1 MTDAPPP
8 SGIARIGPYTLG
20 QVIGSGGTSTVYHAQ
35 DTARQQ
41 AVAVKVLWPL
51 GPIND
56 EMITRFQREIKA
68 VRALD
73 HPNIVPILDAGQH
86 EGRFYLVMPLHSAG
100 SLEDRLDKGHLKPDE
115 GLRIIGQVSE
125 ALDYVHAQ
133 DLVHRDIKPANILFD
148 EQGNAMLTDFGLVH
162 LPDASISLT
171 GSAVV
176 GTPRYMA
183 PEQAR
188 GDKIDKQADQYALG
202 VILFQLL
209 TGKLPF
215 EADTP
220 LGVIVKHITE
230 PMPLL
235 SSLRPHL
242 AGPIERVIQKATAKE
257 PEDRFASVGEMNAAF
272 QQAVRHA
279 QNPAATVAPDVPVVV
294 SGQETLLLPDGPDEP
309 PPPAKPTTPRWRRW
323 GLIGAS
329 VLFMIFAC
337 PLLASAAL
345 GLLEAVSNPV
355 AAEAPLEEGTDPEAT
370 HLAATIHALSTE
382 VAAQQASGLS
392 SSDIETAVFL
402 TLNAHTITPEAL
414 TQEAVG
420 KTQSAQAAV
429 IMTQSAT
436 AANNTQITP
445 SPTSQDDA
453 ATATQTA
460 TTISASPSPTPTTAV
475 PTHTQ
480 IPPSHTAT
488 KTNPPASTKTPTP
501 TDTELP
507 AISDTATPTLTITPT
522 ETFIPTQTD
531 DVCGDIYLDGFYVD
545 DPYAFWW
552 INNNTSETIKIMG
565 IYLEWPEE
573 NEKLKRIKLDWQ
585 IIALPHDPD
594 PPTMVSSGWE
604 GPFSWREVDPFSAKQ
619 LIFEFIE
626 DAEFAP
632 YFVEVTFFNG
642 CQAVGDD

>member
-1 MTDAPPP
+1 M
-8 SGIARIGPYTLG
+8 SHIGPYKLQ
-20 QVIGSGGTSTVYHAQ
+20 QVIGSGGTSTVYQAQ

-56 EMITRFQREIKA
+56 EMVTRFQREIKA
-68 VRALD
+68 VRALE
-73 HPNIVPILDAGQH
+73 HPNIVPVLDAGQH

-115 GLRIIGQVSE
+115 GLRIVGQVSE

-133 DLVHRDIKPANILFD
+133 GIVHRDIKPANILFD
-148 EQGNAMLTDFGLVH
+148 EQGNALLTDFGLVH

-188 GDKIDKQADQYALG
+188 GDKIDKQADQYAMG

-257 PEDRFASVGEMNAAF
+257 PEDRFESVGEMNSAF
-272 QQAVRHA
+272 QQAVHHA
-279 QNPAATVAPDVPVVV
+279 QNPAATVAPEIPVVV

-309 PPPAKPTTPRWRRW
+309 PPPAKPLASRWRRW
-323 GLIGAS
+323 GLIGGT
-329 VLFMIFAC
+329 VLLMIFAC

-355 AAEAPLEEGTDPEAT
+355 AAEAPLEGETDTEAT

-382 VAAQQASGLS
+382 VAAGQAGGLS
-392 SSDIETAVFL
+392 SSEIETAVFL

-414 TQEAVG
+414 TQEAAG
-420 KTQSAQAAV
+420 KTQSAQVAE
-429 IMTQSAT
+429 IMTQTAT
-436 AANNTQITP
+436 AANQTGATP
-445 SPTSQDDA
+445 SPTNQD
-453 ATATQTA
+453 TETTSTHTA
-460 TTISASPSPTPTTAV
+460 TTISASSSPTPTTAV
-475 PTHTQ
+475 PTNTQ
-480 IPPSHTAT
+480 APPSHTAT
-488 KTNPPASTKTPTP
+488 KTNPPAPTKTPTP
-501 TDTELP
+501 TKTVAPVEN
-507 AISDTATPTLTITPT
+507 TATPTIAITPT
-522 ETFIPTQTD
+522 QTNVPTETE
-531 DVCGDIYLDGFYVD
+531 DVCGAIYLDGFHID
-545 DPYAFWW
+545 DNYTFWW
-552 INNNTSETIKIMG
+552 INNNSSETIKVMG

-573 NEKLKRIKLDWQ
+573 NEKLKRIKMDWQ
-585 IIALPHDPD
+585 VIAFPNDPE
-594 PPTMVSSGWE
+594 PPTMVSSGWD
-604 GPFSWREVDPFSAKQ
+604 GPLSWREVNPFNAKL
-619 LIFEFIE
+619 LIFEFTE
-626 DAEFAP
+626 DVEGGP
-632 YFVEVTFFNG
+632 YYVEVTFFNG
-642 CQAVGDD
+642 CQIVADGN